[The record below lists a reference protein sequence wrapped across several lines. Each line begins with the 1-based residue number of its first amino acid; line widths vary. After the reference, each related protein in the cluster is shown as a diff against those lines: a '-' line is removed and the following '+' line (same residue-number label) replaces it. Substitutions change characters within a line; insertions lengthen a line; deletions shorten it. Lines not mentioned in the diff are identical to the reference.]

1 MSINERLRHWLR
13 APVATIVALAAG
25 LFVLLSYL
33 FPGLLDGLR
42 NVLLGWVGLLS
53 AAAVIVGALNLL
65 SVHFTKIGRA
75 DNPVYSLALVIT
87 MIITFA
93 LAVFFGPQGGP
104 ALWIFQYIQ
113 VPIETSLM
121 AVLSVTLTF
130 AAARLVAQRANVYS
144 LLFIGFALLTLLGA
158 GPIFFI
164 ELPIFSDLLHP
175 WLTGVLAGG
184 GARGILLGV
193 SLGTITTGLR
203 VLIGAER
210 PYGG

>member
-1 MSINERLRHWLR
+1 MTNNPIFR
-13 APVATIVALAAG
+13 APLGTIVALASGALV
-25 LFVLLSYL
+25 LFSYILPGVLNGPRNILLS
-33 FPGLLDGLR
+33 
-42 NVLLGWVGLLS
+42 WVGLLS
-53 AAAVIVGALNLL
+53 AAAVLVGAINLIW
-65 SVHFTKIGRA
+65 VHFGKMARA
-75 DNPVYSLALVIT
+75 ENPIYSLVLVAT
-87 MIITFA
+87 MLLTFGLTMA
-93 LAVFFGPQGGP
+93 FGPQSGA
-104 ALWIFQYIQ
+104 ALWIFRYIQ

-130 AAARLVAQRANVYS
+130 SAARLVSQRTDVYT

-158 GPIFFI
+158 GPILLM

-175 WLTGVLAGG
+175 WLVGVLAAG

-193 SLGTITTGLR
+193 SLGTITAGLR